1 VSKHVLRVEREFQ
14 LLKQILSRDEGNAE
28 HFIHPIELIKIAPV
42 SNEDSGLAISIFEC
56 PGSNYLQ
63 ELVFLESNVYTIQKD
78 GQREKRSTQLSE
90 AKVSLS
96 QFLPFAIGAAKC
108 LEILHHQ
115 NRMVHGEV
123 RGDAFHFHEQTGQ
136 VKLMNFGSG
145 TRSFENG
152 LSSAGWYSLSREGGI
167 EYKLRF
173 IAPEQ
178 TGRLP
183 AQPDGRTDIYSLG
196 VLFWCML
203 TVRILPC
210 FLASY

>member
-1 VSKHVLRVEREFQ
+1 
-14 LLKQILSRDEGNAE
+14 
-28 HFIHPIELIKIAPV
+28 
-42 SNEDSGLAISIFEC
+42 
-56 PGSNYLQ
+56 
-63 ELVFLESNVYTIQKD
+63 
-78 GQREKRSTQLSE
+78 
-90 AKVSLS
+90 
-96 QFLPFAIGAAKC
+96 
-108 LEILHHQ
+108 
-115 NRMVHGEV
+115 MVHGEI
-123 RGDAFHFHEQTGQ
+123 RGDAFHFLEQTGQ

-145 TRSFENG
+145 IRSFENG

-203 TVRILPC
+203 TVRKVALVSNLVLILKG
-210 FLASY
+210 